1 MDGFVLS
8 IDQGTTGTT
17 ALVFD
22 RDCRVRGR
30 GYTEFTQH
38 YAQPGWDEILRE
50 YAVTAAVVTA
60 KTACD
65 TLLRTSS
72 EWELEYTDD
81 KTSVF
86 FRRTPSTG
94 SPGDRHRQ
102 QKRHQAGDCAEL
114 GA

>member
-1 MDGFVLS
+1 MGGPLIYRFWPQLKVFIDDRFFVYGDDFVIHKYVPL
-8 IDQGTTGTT
+8 
-17 ALVFD
+17 
-22 RDCRVRGR
+22 
-30 GYTEFTQH
+30 Y
-38 YAQPGWDEILRE
+38 YAQPGWDEVLRE

-94 SPGDRHRQ
+94 SPSVPNAIQ
-102 QKRHQAGDCAEL
+102 
-114 GA
+114 